1 MSDIVAVLPDGP
13 PSFCAFFAT
22 SNVCDDNLILFNSDF
37 DSSWSSVSFKSA
49 AATSKSG
56 APSADSTEIEVNAS
70 NPIAPTKRTPA
81 VVASAMDLAN
91 TVKWMAVCITVGL
104 IHPPTPLT
112 ARCTANCKF
121 EPLRF
126 ALDDAPPP
134 IALLDV
140 MDIAII
146 QSLLLDGGASDYADK
161 ATETKCEAKLSL
173 LHELPAGATT
183 TPSTVYFAV

>member
-1 MSDIVAVLPDGP
+1 MVKCVFQECRSHVQVGSTKCRLHRNRSQCIEPNCPNQAYARGRCVRHGSRKHCQMDGCVHYRR
-13 PSFCAFFAT
+13 SGGYCAKHTTA
-22 SNVCDDNLILFNSDF
+22 IR
-37 DSSWSSVSFKSA
+37 K
-49 AATSKSG
+49 
-56 APSADSTEIEVNAS
+56 
-70 NPIAPTKRTPA
+70 
-81 VVASAMDLAN
+81 
-91 TVKWMAVCITVGL
+91 GL

-112 ARCTANCKF
+112 DRCTANCKF

-140 MDIAII
+140 LDIAII

-173 LHELPAGATT
+173 LHELAAGATT